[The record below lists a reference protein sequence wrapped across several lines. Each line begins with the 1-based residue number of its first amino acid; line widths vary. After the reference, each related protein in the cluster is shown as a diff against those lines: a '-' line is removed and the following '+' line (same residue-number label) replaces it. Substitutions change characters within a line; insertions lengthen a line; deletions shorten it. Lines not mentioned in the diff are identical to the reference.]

1 MQVFEG
7 TSTELNSS
15 SALPVFTGTSSE
27 LMQQAITLNGELID
41 SVGFSILLRY
51 GMIEVIG
58 EKAKE
63 QFSRKRGRI
72 PKIFRLVSREGLVFG
87 KIAEEIQE

>member
-7 TSTELNSS
+7 TSTEL
-15 SALPVFTGTSSE
+15 
-27 LMQQAITLNGELID
+27 MQQCITLNGELLD
-41 SVGFSILLRY
+41 SVAFSILLRY
-51 GMIEVIG
+51 KLIEVIG

>member
-7 TSTELNSS
+7 TSTEL
-15 SALPVFTGTSSE
+15 
-27 LMQQAITLNGELID
+27 MQQCITLNGELLD
-41 SVGFSILLRY
+41 SVAFSILLRY
-51 GMIEVIG
+51 GMIEVTG

-72 PKIFRLVSREGLVFG
+72 PKIFRLVSKEGLVFD
-87 KIAEEIQE
+87 KMENIDAAD